1 MTVPFLD
8 LKSQYETIKDEVDE
22 AIRAVVERSA
32 FAGGPF
38 VEIFEKA
45 WASYCGCDHA
55 VGVGSGTEA
64 LWAALLAV
72 GVSPGDAVVTVPNTF
87 IATAE
92 AISFCGAE
100 PVFVDIDERTFNMD
114 PARLEAFLAENC
126 AYDRRT
132 RTLTDKATNR
142 TVKAVIPVHLYGQMA
157 DMAPI
162 MAAAKEYNLPVIED
176 ASQAHGAED
185 RGRRAGSVGR
195 AGCFSFYPGKNLGA
209 FGEAG
214 AVVTNDEDLA
224 RTMRI
229 FRDHGQGAKYH
240 HRIIGWNSRMDGIQ
254 GAVLSVKLRHI
265 DDWNDRRRRVAGW
278 YRNRLTEIDGLAL
291 PDERAGARHVYHV
304 YAVRC
309 ADRDRLIDD
318 LKAAGIHCGI
328 HYPVPIHLQDAYAHL
343 GLPGDRFP
351 VSETC
356 AKEMVSLPMYPDLAE
371 DQIEA
376 VCTAVE
382 NAIRGRRRN

>member
-8 LKSQYETIKDEVDE
+8 LKSQHEPIKEELDA
-22 AIRAVVERSA
+22 AIQAVVAHSA
-32 FAGGPF
+32 FAGGSF
-38 VEIFEKA
+38 VETFETE
-45 WASYCGCDHA
+45 WAAYCGCDHA

-72 GVSPGDAVVTVPNTF
+72 GVGPGDEVVTVPNTF

-100 PVFVDIDERTFNMD
+100 PVFVDIDEHTYNMD
-114 PARLEAFLAENC
+114 AARLESFLGKNC
-126 AYDRRT
+126 TYDRRT
-132 RTLTDKATNR
+132 RTLTDTATNR

-162 MAAAKEYNLPVIED
+162 MAAAGEYGLPVIED

-185 RGRRAGSVGR
+185 NGRRAGSVAR

-229 FRDHGQGAKYH
+229 FRDHGQRAKYH

-254 GAVLSVKLRHI
+254 GAVLSVKRRYL
-265 DDWNDRRRRVAGW
+265 DEWNDRRRRAAGW
-278 YRNRLTEIDGLAL
+278 YRDRLAGVDGLAL
-291 PDERAGARHVYHV
+291 PEESAGARHVYHV

-318 LKAAGIHCGI
+318 LKAAGVHCGI

-343 GLPGDRFP
+343 GLSEGRFP
-351 VSETC
+351 VSEAC
-356 AKEMVSLPMYPDLAE
+356 AKEVVSLPMHPDLTE
-371 DQIEA
+371 EQVEA
-376 VCTAVE
+376 VCTAIE
-382 NAIRGRRRN
+382 NAVRGRRRN